1 VKFPYPTLARLMS
14 GRSAIVE
21 PGDGEMTVP
30 PVLQPT
36 LDIFSPLLAPG
47 VLTVGPANDTWMTGL
62 DTVIAGVN
70 AADFFRNY
78 VTFKAGRWEL
88 NIDFQFLFH
97 GSANYNNDSGFDLVD
112 PLGNFAQL
120 FSFTHASTAASP
132 VTQYRHITL
141 PFLFL
146 TDGWF
151 LRTRAGITIA
161 GDNLTIKS
169 NVYARRIF

>member
-30 PVLQPT
+30 PVMQPT

-47 VLTVGPANDTWMTGL
+47 VLTVGPANDTWINGL

-78 VTFKAGRWEL
+78 VTFSAGRWDVE
-88 NIDFQFLFH
+88 IDFEFGFVGTTNH
-97 GSANYNNDSGFDLVD
+97 NNDSGFDLVD
-112 PLGNFAQL
+112 PNTNFAQL
-120 FSFTHASTAASP
+120 FSFTHMSTTVGVSRN
-132 VTQYRHITL
+132 RHYTV

-146 TDGWF
+146 NDGWF
-151 LRTRAGITIA
+151 LRTRAGIMIA